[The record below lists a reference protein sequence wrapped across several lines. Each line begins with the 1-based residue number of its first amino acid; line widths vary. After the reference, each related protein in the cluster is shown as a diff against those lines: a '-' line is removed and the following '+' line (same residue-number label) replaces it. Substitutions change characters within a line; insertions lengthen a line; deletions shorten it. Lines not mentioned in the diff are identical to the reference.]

1 MEKLHYKEVSLMT
14 ENNKDQFKRSYESDG
29 VMGVDKKT
37 KSKKQENKNKKD
49 AMFFNT
55 TESSE

>member
-1 MEKLHYKEVSLMT
+1 MT